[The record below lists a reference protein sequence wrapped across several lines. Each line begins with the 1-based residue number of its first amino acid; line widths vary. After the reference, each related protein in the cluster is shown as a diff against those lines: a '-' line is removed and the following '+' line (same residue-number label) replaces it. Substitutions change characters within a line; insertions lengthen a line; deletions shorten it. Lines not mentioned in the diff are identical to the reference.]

1 MPTTTAGSGLPVT
14 NRLSDDRHDTL
25 MMTFSY
31 LIDMLLLYDTTLDL
45 LDIDTLICQLTGIQ
59 RINI

>member
-1 MPTTTAGSGLPVT
+1 
-14 NRLSDDRHDTL
+14 
-25 MMTFSY
+25 
-31 LIDMLLLYDTTLDL
+31 MLLLYDTTLDL